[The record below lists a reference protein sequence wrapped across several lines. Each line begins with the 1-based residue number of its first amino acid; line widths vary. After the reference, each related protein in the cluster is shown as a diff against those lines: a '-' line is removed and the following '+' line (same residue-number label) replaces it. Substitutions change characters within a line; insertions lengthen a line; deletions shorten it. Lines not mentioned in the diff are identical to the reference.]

1 MGGIDLVNN
10 LFLKEEM
17 DDVVKS
23 QLILSKDLEEIKNEN
38 KVNLEKVSLKIDE
51 FNNIVDKNNLKLDEL
66 RSKNLALKDEFN
78 NKIDILKDINHK
90 TMIITENRLNEFKI
104 NQDDILIKFLN
115 GIKNKNEEISKR
127 IVNLEKY
134 QNDTLKQMSNEIYEM
149 INENSKKINKLENT
163 LNTHFKNMEHISN
176 ACLTSI
182 SNSQKKTLDNVEGYF
197 KKINNFAW
205 VRFGMVMFII
215 IAGAAYCIYK
225 NGAMQWLK

>member
-104 NQDDILIKFLN
+104 NQDDTLIKFLN

-182 SNSQKKTLDNVEGYF
+182 SNSQKKTLDNVESYF

-225 NGAMQWLK
+225 NGAM

>member
-104 NQDDILIKFLN
+104 NQ
-115 GIKNKNEEISKR
+115 
-127 IVNLEKY
+127 
-134 QNDTLKQMSNEIYEM
+134 NDTLKQISNEIYEM